1 MKQYEGMTLQGTNI
15 SHLGK
20 RNIIFKSAFFGG
32 YVSSPGGYSIC
43 QKHWSFCEKHRSL
56 ADSMAI
62 PGSFPPLNSKPRFLP
77 QLLVLWV
84 DFYDPNIYEKQL
96 Q

>member
-1 MKQYEGMTLQGTNI
+1 MKQYEGI
-15 SHLGK
+15 
-20 RNIIFKSAFFGG
+20 
-32 YVSSPGGYSIC
+32 IC
-43 QKHWSFCEKHRSL
+43 QRHRSL

-62 PGSFPPLNSKPRFLP
+62 PPLNSKPRFLP
-77 QLLVLWV
+77 QLLVLGV